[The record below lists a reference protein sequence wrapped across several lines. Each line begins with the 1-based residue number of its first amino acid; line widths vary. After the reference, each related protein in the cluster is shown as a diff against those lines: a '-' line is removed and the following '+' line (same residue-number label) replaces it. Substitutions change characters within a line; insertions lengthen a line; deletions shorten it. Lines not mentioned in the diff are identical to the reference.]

1 MEKQV
6 SKNWYMVLI
15 KGIIMILLALLI
27 FMSPGDALLTYVL
40 YIGIGLIIA
49 GAVRIFQGFSAK
61 GALDNWGWTVFEGV
75 MDIFLGYILMAHPG
89 LTVSILPIMIG
100 FWAAFYGL
108 FLVVDAFSGK
118 GGMGIKLISG
128 ILIFILANM
137 IIFNPVSFGLT
148 LAIWLG
154 VMLLIVGI
162 YNVII
167 SFSLK

>member
-6 SKNWYMVLI
+6 STNWYMVLI
-15 KGIIMILLALLI
+15 KGIIMVLLALLI
-27 FMSPGDALLTYVL
+27 FNSPGGAMLTYVL
-40 YIGIGLIIA
+40 YIGIGFIIA
-49 GAVRIFQGFSAK
+49 GVVRIVQGFSAK
-61 GALDNWGWTVFEGV
+61 GALDKWGWIVFEGV

-108 FLVVDAFSGK
+108 FLVVDAFSGT

-148 LAIWLG
+148 MAIWIG
-154 VMLLIVGI
+154 VMLMIAGI
-162 YNVII
+162 YNII
-167 SFSLK
+167 VSFSLK